1 MKTTA
6 DRIEHIE
13 YLMKRKDRI
22 RVQHLLSIKQ
32 QLKEVKKCEAQIK
45 KYQDEL
51 KALQTLKNV

>member
-32 QLKEVKKCEAQIK
+32 HLNEVKKCEAQIK

>member
-13 YLMKRKDRI
+13 YLIKRKDRI
-22 RVQHLLSIKQ
+22 RVKHLLSIKQ
-32 QLKEVKKCEAQIK
+32 HLNDVKKCEAQIK

-51 KALQTLKNV
+51 KALQTLENV